1 MQMEAEAD
9 FHWAIMPPEIVSMT
23 MTSRCNLRCVMCD
36 HGIRNVKKEDF
47 KPDLV
52 DMAGDFIASAS
63 LVALT
68 GLGEPMLS
76 DLFWNILQKF
86 PVYPEPVDSQFFLS
100 FNSNGTLLNERNIER
115 VLQSRVRKIRISL
128 DSADGEL
135 YRKIRGT
142 DLVPI
147 VDGVRALVRERN
159 AMGRIFPKIG
169 VEMTLMR
176 ANLGGV
182 CDMIDLCAEIGV
194 DFLEVWTLNH
204 VAEDSL
210 RNWKVVKGDWTFD
223 YAEQMVD
230 GLPKAVLREA
240 VDRGHQRARERG
252 MPVYSLILGEARATG
267 DFPAD
272 AWQLPESG
280 PAMPW
285 KPDSIRC
292 DLPWKLLRVTYD
304 GDVFAC
310 CWGPRPIGNLRTQ
323 TLESI
328 WNSVAIREMRSD
340 LMAGV
345 IPDLCSGAACH
356 FVGGR
361 TKSAAEWRADPEIGA
376 GIELAAVPVSYEPD
390 AGLYDLERY
399 EGRPL
404 RWTNGAAE
412 FRVSPLAS
420 SGPMSLLVK
429 LWNLVGGT
437 VAISVNDENVLFTDL
452 PPGGLE
458 TSLDLGT
465 FSAETSLVIRVD
477 STLFESDGDPRQ
489 LGVAIESLRLVHQT
503 RTVPSPSSQQAI
515 VAAM

>member
-1 MQMEAEAD
+1 MQMETESAL
-9 FHWAIMPPEIVSMT
+9 HWAIVPPKIVSMT

-47 KPDLV
+47 KADLV

-63 LVALT
+63 LVDLT

-86 PVYPEPVDSQFFLS
+86 PVQQEPVDSQFFLT
-100 FNSNGTLLNERNIER
+100 FNSNGTLLNEHNIER

-128 DSADGEL
+128 DSADSEL
-135 YRKIRGT
+135 YRRIRGT
-142 DLVPI
+142 DLAAI
-147 VDGVRALVRERN
+147 VDGVRSLVRKRDE
-159 AMGRIFPKIG
+159 MGRRFPKIG

-182 CDMIDLCAEIGV
+182 CDMIDLCAEVGI
-194 DFLEVWTLNH
+194 DFLELWSLNH

-210 RNWKVVKGDWTFD
+210 RDWKVTKGDWTFD

-230 GLPKAVLREA
+230 SLPKATLDEA
-240 VDRGHQRARERG
+240 VDRFYEHAHKRG
-252 MPVYSLILGEARATG
+252 VPLYSVFPNGSRAT
-267 DFPAD
+267 DDLMAE
-272 AWQLPESG
+272 AVQLFGG
-280 PAMPW
+280 PAIPW
-285 KPDSIRC
+285 KQDSIRC
-292 DLPWKLLRVTYD
+292 HLPWKELRVTYD

-328 WNSVAIREMRSD
+328 WNSVAMREMRSD
-340 LMAGV
+340 LMEGV
-345 IPDLCSGAACH
+345 IPDLCSGAACRW
-356 FVGGR
+356 VGG
-361 TKSAAEWRADPEIGA
+361 KVKAAAEWRADLTIGA
-376 GIELAAVPVSYEPD
+376 GMELAAVPVSYEPD

-412 FRVSPLAS
+412 FRVAPLVA

-429 LWNLVGGT
+429 FWNLVDAT
-437 VAISVNDENVLFTDL
+437 VAISVNDETVLFTDL
-452 PPGGLE
+452 PHGGLE
-458 TSLDLGT
+458 TSIDLGT
-465 FSAETSLVIRVD
+465 LSAGTGLVIRVD
-477 STLFESDGDPRQ
+477 STLFEADGDPRQ
-489 LGVAIESLRLVHQT
+489 LGVAIESLRLIHQT
-503 RTVPSPSSQQAI
+503 RPVPSANSQQAI
-515 VAAM
+515 ATAM

>member
-1 MQMEAEAD
+1 METESAI
-9 FHWAIMPPEIVSMT
+9 HWATVPPKIVSMT

-47 KPDLV
+47 KVDLV

-63 LVALT
+63 LVDLT

-76 DLFWNILQKF
+76 DLFWKILQKF
-86 PVYPEPVDSQFFLS
+86 PVPPDPVDSQFFLT
-100 FNSNGTLLNERNIER
+100 FNSNGTLLNDRNIGR

-128 DSADGEL
+128 DSADSDL
-135 YRKIRGT
+135 FRQIRGT
-142 DLVPI
+142 DLDAI
-147 VDGVRALVRERN
+147 VDGVRRLVQGRN

-169 VEMTLMR
+169 IEMTLMR

-182 CDMIDLCAEIGV
+182 CDMIDLCAGIGL
-194 DFLEVWTLNH
+194 DFLEVWSLNH
-204 VAEDSL
+204 IAEDSL
-210 RNWKVVKGDWTFD
+210 RDWKVVKGDWTFD

-230 GLPKAVLREA
+230 GLPKEVLDKA
-240 VDRGHQRARERG
+240 VDHFYQHARKCG
-252 MPVYSLILGEARATG
+252 LQVHSLILGQSRTTEDLLTEAVRLYG
-267 DFPAD
+267 
-272 AWQLPESG
+272 G
-280 PAMPW
+280 PA
-285 KPDSIRC
+285 
-292 DLPWKLLRVTYD
+292 LPWKMDSIPCTLPWKELRITYD

-328 WNSVAIREMRSD
+328 WNSVAMREMRSD

-345 IPDLCSGAACH
+345 IPDLCAGAACH
-356 FVGGR
+356 YVGGR
-361 TKSAAEWRADPEIGA
+361 TKAAAEWRADLEIGA
-376 GIELAAVPVSYEPD
+376 GMELAAVPVSYEPD

-412 FRVSPLAS
+412 FRVAPLVA

-429 LWNLVGGT
+429 FWNLVDAT

-452 PPGGLE
+452 PHGGLE
-458 TSLDLGT
+458 TSIDLGT
-465 FSAETSLVIRVD
+465 FSAGTGLIIRVD

-503 RTVPSPSSQQAI
+503 RIVPSPSSQQAI